1 MPERYVPD
9 VWIGAEANLDFDV
22 FAEERFAARI
32 RYVGSTVNPR
42 NRTFPIEVILPNSS
56 RRIKPEM
63 VANMSVTRREV
74 EGAIVV
80 PQDVLVR
87 VEDGYVVFVIAKR
100 DGVTVA
106 EVRPV
111 ILGPTRRN
119 LVVLESGIEL
129 GEQLIIVGQKSV
141 ADGDRVNIVEGR
153 R

>member
-1 MPERYVPD
+1 M
-9 VWIGAEANLDFDV
+9 IAE
-22 FAEERFAARI
+22 
-32 RYVGSTVNPR
+32 
-42 NRTFPIEVILPNSS
+42 
-56 RRIKPEM
+56 
-63 VANMSVTRREV
+63 
-74 EGAIVV
+74 
-80 PQDVLVR
+80 
-87 VEDGYVVFVIAKR
+87 R

-129 GEQLIIVGQKSV
+129 GEQLIMVGQKSV